1 MHQAL
6 YRKWRPQTFDDVCG
20 QEHITSIL
28 KYEAEHR
35 AFSHAYLF
43 CGSRG
48 TGKTTCAKILAKV
61 VNCEDLKNGNPCGVC
76 QACRAIDSGATTDV
90 LEMDAASNNGVD
102 NIRDIRDE
110 VVYSPTGLRYRVY
123 IIDEVHML
131 SVSAFNAL
139 LKTLEEPPEHVVFIL
154 ATTELH
160 KLPATIVSR
169 CQRFDFRRI
178 STEVLMNRLLY
189 IAGQEQISLEE
200 DAARM
205 LAKMA
210 QGGMRDAISL
220 LELCAGSRKTVT
232 VAVVE
237 DSVGLTGRDAMLQ
250 TVEAIAQKDYD
261 RLFAIV
267 NEVVQSSKDIATFWQ
282 DLISLYRD
290 MLVVKTT
297 KQASVYLDL
306 TEAESKQISDAAAY
320 FKKETML
327 YHCKLLED
335 AFFAMQKA
343 NAVKRV
349 VAEMTLIR
357 MCDEALDT
365 SSEAMLSRL
374 AILEER
380 MLTGAFTNV
389 KPAVA
394 PMAEEALTPKAPKEE
409 KTEPP
414 KPAQTA
420 SATAPSPKT
429 AAVTGE
435 KRVLRPLRNW
445 MEVVERI
452 SRSAPMTASFV
463 KASRA
468 FSAEDGSII
477 VRFDN
482 EFGKLMMDQPESRD
496 RLRAA
501 LSAVLRREITNVTLE
516 VAGKAS
522 QSSVI
527 DEILETSEE
536 E

>member
-28 KYEAEHR
+28 QYEAEHS

-61 VNCEDLKNGNPCGVC
+61 VNCEHPVNGNPCC
-76 QACRAIDSGATTDV
+76 ECAACRAIDDGSATDV

-110 VVYSPTGLRYRVY
+110 VVYSPSALRYRVY

-160 KLPATIVSR
+160 KLPATIISR

-178 STEVLMNRLLY
+178 ATDVLVDRLTH
-189 IAGQEQISLEE
+189 IAKEE
-200 DAARM
+200 NIRLDPDAARM
-205 LAKMA
+205 LAKLA

-220 LELCAGSRKTVT
+220 LELCAGSRREVT
-232 VAVVE
+232 PQVVE
-237 DSVGLTGRDAMLQ
+237 EAVGMTGREAMLQ
-250 TVEAIAQKDYD
+250 TVLAVSEKNYD
-261 RLFAIV
+261 LLFEQID
-267 NEVVQSSKDIATFWQ
+267 EVVRSSKDVAVFWQ

-297 KQASVYLDL
+297 KNAAAYLDL
-306 TEAESKQISDAAAY
+306 TEAEMQQISEVAAR
-320 FKKETML
+320 FRKEQMT
-327 YHCKLLED
+327 YHCRLLED
-335 AFFAMQKA
+335 ALYSMQKA
-343 NAVKRV
+343 NAVKRI
-349 VAEMTLIR
+349 VAEMTLVR

-365 SSEAMLSRL
+365 SSEALISRI
-374 AILEER
+374 AQLEEQVA
-380 MLTGAFTNV
+380 TGRVVTV
-389 KPAVA
+389 SA
-394 PMAEEALTPKAPKEE
+394 PPTTAPTEE
-409 KTEPP
+409 KKAEPQVVMPPKSASPTPATEPMR
-414 KPAQTA
+414 ATQT
-420 SATAPSPKT
+420 TT
-429 AAVTGE
+429 
-435 KRVLRPLRNW
+435 RVLKPMRNW

-452 SRSAPMTASFV
+452 SRSAPMTASFI

-468 FSAEDGSII
+468 FITEDDGVV

-482 EFGKLMMDQPESRD
+482 EFGKTMMEQSEARD
-496 RLRAA
+496 RLRGA
-501 LSAVLRREITNVTLE
+501 LSAVLRREIGDRSLVLE
-516 VAGKAS
+516 VVGKS
-522 QSSVI
+522 EEISVM

-536 E
+536 V